1 MTLPRSLYSQRGSTL
16 IVGLIMLLL
25 FTLMISSAFTMSGS
39 NLKAVGNMQSRDEA
53 IAAAN
58 AAIEQVVSL
67 NFTSLTAAQPYELD
81 FDQDPAT
88 PPYLVT
94 VTVEGC
100 RRATPAPVDESLLSG
115 VASGIPS
122 TSGYYTL
129 WELKSVVADGLS
141 GAAVTV
147 RHGVRKYMGELDPDF
162 AKCS

>member
-1 MTLPRSLYSQRGSTL
+1 MMLSRSFKSQRGSTL

-25 FTLMISSAFTMSGS
+25 FTLMISSAFNMSGT

-58 AAIEQVVSL
+58 AAIEEVIIL
-67 NFTSLTAAQPYELD
+67 NFTGLKEPQDYTFD

-100 RRATPAPVDESLLSG
+100 RRATPAPVDEALLSG
-115 VASGIPS
+115 VSSGIPS
-122 TSGYYTL
+122 TSGFYTL
-129 WELKSVVADGLS
+129 WELKSVVVDELS

-147 RHGVRKYMGELDPDF
+147 RHGVRKYMGELDSDF